1 MPFPGWIPLILI
13 SVFLLVVVPLGLS
26 AGSKRRIRR
35 LLRRENDLFNL
46 HTEAPGDKGDS
57 DETKAKE
64 QIEIFHRGLKR
75 VLIFSFVL
83 LLSLAIAIPYFPTLP
98 AAFVSFFIGA
108 LTLVVGTAAKP
119 AIENFISGVVL
130 AFSRTINIGDTVLLD
145 DQHYGT
151 IEDLGYTHCVVR
163 IWDWRRYVIPNTQML
178 TKSFLNYSLHDTF
191 QLAYVEFRVAPD
203 TDMELV
209 ERLCH
214 EIPKQSKYYAGYE
227 EPELWIMGMEKDS
240 ILCWCGAW
248 ADSPSDAW
256 MLRADTRNGLIKAF
270 IKEGITTH
278 SMRVVHEPKSE
289 GRPHPR
295 ARAFPPAEAQA
306 PEQ

>member
-1 MPFPGWIPLILI
+1 MTIPFPGWIPIILI
-13 SVFLLVVVPLGLS
+13 SIFLLVFVPLGLS
-26 AGSKRRIRR
+26 AGSKRRLKR
-35 LLRRENDLFNL
+35 LLSREKDLFNM
-46 HTEAPGDKGDS
+46 HTEAPGGSAGS

-75 VLIFSFVL
+75 VLIFSCIL

-163 IWDWRRYVIPNTQML
+163 VWDWRRYVIPNTQML

-203 TDMELV
+203 TDMDVV
-209 ERLCH
+209 EKLCR

-278 SMRVVHEPKSE
+278 SMRVVHEPTK
-289 GRPHPR
+289 
-295 ARAFPPAEAQA
+295 AFPPAKAPA